1 MYIQTFKTKSAQLPK
16 YTSMHRLLA
25 FLWFFSLAACP
36 KLFAQNLVPDG
47 SFEEAYDCPSS
58 YGGVKMGILKRW
70 KASPPE
76 STPDY
81 FHVCSKD
88 FGAPQNLCGKKSPYE
103 GKGYVGIIA
112 RIGEPE
118 VKNSQIELYYREHIQ
133 AKLLAPLQ
141 AGHRYV
147 VEMQVA
153 LSEYSNYAVS
163 GLGILLSKQALVI
176 GEADEFAPQVKSDF
190 LDKSQWI
197 RIADTITALGGEE
210 YITIGDFSSFANR
223 SIRKITDKTKF
234 QKKFPYNR
242 AYYFIDA
249 VSVQWLDAPP
259 LLGKSRSPQKA
270 TSMVY
275 KSKDFG
281 DISAGKPIVL
291 QNIFFESGKATLLES
306 SKEELQK
313 LRDFLNAQ
321 PQIQIRVVGHTDN
334 IGSDQDNLALSQA
347 RAKSVADYLLGQG
360 IAAGRIRSEGVG
372 SRAPLAGN
380 EDEAG
385 RRQNRRVEF
394 WIEE

>member
-1 MYIQTFKTKSAQLPK
+1 MLFFARSFPKAFCTKLGA
-16 YTSMHRLLA
+16 
-25 FLWFFSLAACP
+25 
-36 KLFAQNLVPDG
+36 DG
-47 SFEEAYDCPSS
+47 SFEESYDCPNS
-58 YGGVKMGILKRW
+58 YGGVKVGILKRW
-70 KASPPE
+70 RASPPE

-81 FHVCSKD
+81 FHTCSKD
-88 FGAPQNLCGKKSPYE
+88 FGAPQNLCGKRSPYQ
-103 GKGYVGIIA
+103 GKGYVGMIA

-133 AKLLAPLQ
+133 AKLLQPLQ

-153 LSEYSNYAVS
+153 LSEYSNYALS

-190 LDKSQWI
+190 LDKTQWL
-197 RIADTITALGGEE
+197 RVADTITALGGEE
-210 YITIGDFSSFANR
+210 YITIGDFSSFANKN
-223 SIRKITDKTKF
+223 IRKITDKTKF

-259 LLGKSRSPQKA
+259 LLGSMRSPKSNTQL
-270 TSMVY
+270 VY

-281 DISAGKPIVL
+281 DIAAGKPIVL
-291 QNIFFESGKATLLES
+291 QNIFFESGKATLLEN
-306 SKEELQK
+306 SKEELHK
-313 LRDFLNAQ
+313 LLDFLNTQ
-321 PQIQIRVVGHTDN
+321 PQVRIRLVGHTDN
-334 IGSDQDNLALSQA
+334 VGSDQDNLALSEA

-360 IAAGRIRSEGVG
+360 IAARRIRSEGVG
-372 SRAPLAGN
+372 SRAPITDN

>member
-1 MYIQTFKTKSAQLPK
+1 MYIQTFKTDLLIAQR
-16 YTSMHRLLA
+16 YFMHQPIVFLCFFLLIA
-25 FLWFFSLAACP
+25 SP
-36 KLFAQNLVPDG
+36 RLFAQNLVPDG

-81 FHVCSKD
+81 FHACAKD
-88 FGAPQNLCGKKSPYE
+88 FGAPQNLCGKRSAYQ

-133 AKLLAPLQ
+133 AKLLEPLR

-153 LSEYSNYAVS
+153 LSEYSNYAVG
-163 GLGILLSKQALVI
+163 GLGILLSKQALTI
-176 GEADEFAPQVKSDF
+176 GETDEFDPQVKSGF
-190 LDKSQWI
+190 LDKTQWVLV
-197 RIADTITALGGEE
+197 ADTITARGGEE
-210 YITIGDFSSFANR
+210 YITIGDFSSFANK

-259 LLGKSRSPQKA
+259 LLGSMRSSKSG
-270 TSMVY
+270 TTMVY
-275 KSKDFG
+275 QSKDFG
-281 DISAGKPIVL
+281 EITVGKPIVL
-291 QNIFFESGKATLLES
+291 QNIFFESGKAALLEN
-306 SKEELQK
+306 SKEELHK
-313 LRDFLNAQ
+313 LLDFLNTYRQAR
-321 PQIQIRVVGHTDN
+321 IRVVGHTDH
-334 IGSDQDNLALSQA
+334 IGKDEDNLALSEA
-347 RAKSVADYLLGQG
+347 RAKSVAEYLMGQG
-360 IAAGRIRSEGVG
+360 IAAGRIRFEGVG
-372 SRAPLAGN
+372 SQSPIANN
-380 EDEAG
+380 EEEAG